1 MDAENNVVDANLNK
15 EDQQRHDND
24 NEAQPVE
31 LNDEHPNV
39 DNSNQLNTNHRR
51 LVLDNEGKELDDV
64 SCRFKFSLIYVYAI
78 AKRLECV
85 ETDSYRQN
93 EM

>member
-1 MDAENNVVDANLNK
+1 MDAENNVVDDNMNK
-15 EDQQRHDND
+15 EDQQRLDND

-51 LVLDNEGKELDDV
+51 LVLDNEGKELDDDDEQEPQKTEDIV
-64 SCRFKFSLIYVYAI
+64 EDAHRQDKKEIYVES
-78 AKRLECV
+78 KE
-85 ETDSYRQN
+85 
-93 EM
+93 